1 MLLLQVELL
10 TGTKRVSL
18 ARFASKFSHLIASH
32 NDPSILLFYISLITV
47 LEKDD
52 HYRNSNNN
60 ERYSNYIDPCTLE
73 KESRS
78 EWLVVLSS
86 EDEAGHFGRVHSGVE
101 QGLQVVGVVVANSA
115 LHGTPGKVS
124 L

>member
-1 MLLLQVELL
+1 M
-10 TGTKRVSL
+10 
-18 ARFASKFSHLIASH
+18 
-32 NDPSILLFYISLITV
+32 
-47 LEKDD
+47 
-52 HYRNSNNN
+52 
-60 ERYSNYIDPCTLE
+60 
-73 KESRS
+73 
-78 EWLVVLSS
+78 VLSS